1 MPRSSHD
8 VRYLEVDITTLFQKY
23 FLIILFFSQKIRHKA
38 LTKFLFI
45 MLLSCLVPQNPAA
58 AENSP
63 QKTAWLIRWHFD
75 SPGKVK
81 KICGAIDNN
90 FDHLLVQAR
99 GRADSWYKSDLAPR
113 AEELNR
119 QPSDFDPLGEIL
131 AECGPIPV
139 QAWLNV
145 FYLWSGDTP
154 PKTVIHPAQPEN
166 NWILKDNN
174 GKRVCDY
181 SELERKMG
189 WIEGIYADP
198 ADPEYRQLM
207 TDVVSELLQRYS
219 LSGIHLDFIRYPGSR
234 YGFGGLAAQKFKK
247 QWGFAPCWLP
257 DKIDPEKLPAWLDG
271 GMSQVERLL
280 VTGNLIW
287 AEMRAGEVTEM
298 VRVIRRVIDKTAPG
312 LILSA
317 AVDPDYLTAYL
328 DKGQDWQ
335 LWAGEG
341 LINELYPMTY
351 FGGRDRVERQLT
363 IIRKMPEAKKI
374 KLWAGLGAY
383 IKESEEIGREAA
395 IAQHIGY
402 NGVSLFS
409 LGHLLKK
416 KRGWQQYLQAVNK
429 AVHVTPNQQFRIS
442 KKLPQPAEFKL
453 LNLRQTPLAKKHN
466 QALTRLDEFI
476 TACNTVIPQALTS
489 LQKAELTIPAW
500 LETRGIFRFVHPLDS
515 LQQQEE
521 QRQLCAKARR
531 LLKKGTDFSA
541 ISRRYS
547 QAGTKKMGGRLPRY
561 YLGTNKI
568 IDQLFKLP
576 NNEVSPVIRRTNG
589 YWCYQIRQKGPARP
603 ETLENIPW
611 PARRVIFKKVLEKF
625 IDRQI
630 L

>member
-1 MPRSSHD
+1 M
-8 VRYLEVDITTLFQKY
+8 EVDINTLFRKY
-23 FLIILFFSQKIRHKA
+23 FLSVLFFSQKIRRKA
-38 LTKFLFI
+38 LIKFLFI
-45 MLLSCLVPQNPAA
+45 MLISCLVPQNPAA
-58 AENSP
+58 AEISL

-81 KICGAIDNN
+81 KLCRAIDNN
-90 FDHLLVQAR
+90 FDHLLVQVR
-99 GRADSWYKSDLAPR
+99 GRADSWYKSDLVPR

-119 QPSDFDPLGEIL
+119 QPADFDPLEEIL
-131 AECGPIPV
+131 AECEPTPV

-145 FYLWSGDTP
+145 FYLWSGNSLP
-154 PKTVIHPAQPEN
+154 GAVIHPAQPEN
-166 NWILKDNN
+166 SWILKDNN
-174 GKRVCDY
+174 GRRVCDY

-198 ADPEYRQLM
+198 ADLEYRQLM
-207 TDVVSELLQRYS
+207 AEVVTELLERYS

-234 YGFGGLAAQKFKK
+234 YGFGSQAAKKFKK
-247 QWGFAPCWLP
+247 KWGFAPNWLP

-271 GMSQVERLL
+271 RMSQVERLL

-287 AEMRAGEVTEM
+287 AEMRAREVTKM
-298 VRVIRRVIDKTAPG
+298 VRGIRLVIDKTAPG

-317 AVDPDYLTAYL
+317 AVDPDYLSAYL

-363 IIRKMPEAKKI
+363 IIRKMAETKKI

-383 IKESEEIGREAA
+383 IKDSEEIGREAA
-395 IAQHIGY
+395 IAHDIGY
-402 NGVSLFS
+402 NGISLFS
-409 LGHLLKK
+409 LGHLQKK
-416 KRGWQQYLQAVNK
+416 KKGWQPYLQAVDK
-429 AVHVTPNQQFRIS
+429 SIFIPSAQQYWS
-442 KKLPQPAEFKL
+442 LPDPPQPSELKL
-453 LNLRQTPLAKKHN
+453 LNLLENPPANRQNPVL
-466 QALTRLDEFI
+466 LRLEEFTR
-476 TACNTVIPQALTS
+476 ACSTIIPQALTS
-489 LQKAELTIPAW
+489 LKTTPLTISAW
-500 LETRGIFRFVHPLDS
+500 LETQAIFRFVHPFDS

-521 QRQLCAKARR
+521 QRQLCVKARR
-531 LLKKGTDFSA
+531 LLKKGTNFST

-561 YLGTNKI
+561 YLGADKI
-568 IDQLFKLP
+568 TDQLFKLQIR
-576 NNEVSPVIRRTNG
+576 EVSPVIRRANG

-611 PARRVIFKKVLEKF
+611 PARRVIFKKVLEK
-625 IDRQI
+625 